1 MSARLQALATRREV
15 LCERSVGLRA
25 SLGADARALGA
36 RLSTAD
42 RLVAA
47 ARSRTTRA
55 LLVGAAAF
63 VVIGRPRHVLR
74 LALRLMTLWPLL
86 TAVAPRMRGLLDAF
100 RRQPGASA

>member
-1 MSARLQALATRREV
+1 MSQTELRGEARNPGVPR
-15 LCERSVGLRA
+15 G
-25 SLGADARALGA
+25 
-36 RLSTAD
+36 
-42 RLVAA
+42 
-47 ARSRTTRA
+47 